1 MCIVRSA
8 VLRCRHINLGLAFAE
23 AGYAACLAYGMLQGT
38 VVIKPYSCWRLATAL
53 AALLFCLRVWWS
65 SQRKAQQKGYPVV
78 PTISSYDWQQATE
91 QRREHHVA
99 SSVALIALNIITS
112 CV

>member
-1 MCIVRSA
+1 
-8 VLRCRHINLGLAFAE
+8 LGLAFVE
-23 AGYAACLAYGMLQGT
+23 AGYAGCLAYGMIQGT

-65 SQRKAQQKGYPVV
+65 SQHKAEQKGYPVI

-91 QRREHHVA
+91 KRREYHVA
-99 SSVALIALNIITS
+99 SSAALIALNIITS